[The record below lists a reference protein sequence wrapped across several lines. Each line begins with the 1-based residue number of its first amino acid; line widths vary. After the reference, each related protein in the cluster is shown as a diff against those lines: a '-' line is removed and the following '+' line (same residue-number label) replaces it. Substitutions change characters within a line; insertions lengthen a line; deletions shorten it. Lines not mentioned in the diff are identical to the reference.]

1 MMKKYNKPE
10 IVTLALETVDVIET
24 SGAGLAASAI
34 TNNGAGVEGANLVVA
49 KVQTIEK
56 QITDMSSTWSW

>member
-24 SGAGLAASAI
+24 SGELQANAVLEDKGV
-34 TNNGAGVEGANLVVA
+34 TN
-49 KVQTIEK
+49 VQVISG
-56 QITDMSSTWSW
+56 QISTMNNKWSW

>member
-24 SGAGLAASAI
+24 SGARL
-34 TNNGAGVEGANLVVA
+34 GAGALTAQDPDIQAANIT
-49 KVQTIEK
+49 KIEQ
-56 QITDMSSTWSW
+56 QITTMSNNSWQW